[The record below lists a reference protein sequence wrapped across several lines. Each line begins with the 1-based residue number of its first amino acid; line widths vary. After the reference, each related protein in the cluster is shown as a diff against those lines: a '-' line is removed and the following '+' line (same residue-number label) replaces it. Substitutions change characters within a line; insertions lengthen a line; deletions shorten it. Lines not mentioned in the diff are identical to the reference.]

1 MTGRSGSTRRDFL
14 TGKAAVDAVAGRL
27 AVPEDTLQSRAS
39 VGAGREGSHDL
50 LLQVGRQAMACRF
63 EIYFNAGQYEADT
76 QWATDALDL
85 VDQLEDQLSVY
96 RDQSELSR
104 INRQAA
110 TAAVPVESGLFGLLL
125 LAEQIYRET
134 DGAFDLTSGPLSQA
148 WGFARRKGRIPSDDA
163 LQRARARVGGCR
175 VRLDR
180 QHHTIRFLEPGVEIH
195 VNSIG
200 KGYALDR
207 CRAWLVAAGAT
218 DFLIHGG
225 QSSVLASGSRA
236 GRSAGG
242 WSIGVRDPLRPGR
255 RLAEVFLRDRALG
268 TSGAGVQ
275 FFRHQGRRYGHL
287 IDPRTGQPAAGVY
300 ASTVLAP
307 TAAQADALAT
317 AFYVMGPAMAHAYCE
332 KHPEIAMVMVRPGK
346 KRGGLEIDHHGLGA
360 EDWQLV
366 DRTD

>member
-14 TGKAAVDAVAGRL
+14 TGKAAADAVANRL
-27 AVPEDTLQSRAS
+27 DGPADEPLTPAS
-39 VGAGREGSHDL
+39 VGTGRGGSHDL

-110 TAAVPVESGLFGLLL
+110 TVAVPVEAGLFGLLL
-125 LAEQIYRET
+125 LGQQIERET
-134 DGAFDLTSGPLSQA
+134 KGAFDLTSGPLSQA
-148 WGFARRKGRIPSDDA
+148 WGFARRKGRIPDNDA
-163 LQRARARVGGCR
+163 LQRARARVGGSS

-180 QHHTIRFLEPGVEIH
+180 QHHTIRFLKPGVEIH

-207 CRAWLVAAGAT
+207 CRERLAAAGAT

-236 GRSAGG
+236 GRSSGG
-242 WSIGVRDPLRPGR
+242 CSIGVRDPLRPHR
-255 RLAEVFLRDRALG
+255 RLAEVFLHDRALG
-268 TSGAGVQ
+268 TSGSGVQ
-275 FFRHQGRRYGHL
+275 FFWHQGRRYGHL
-287 IDPRTGQPAAGVY
+287 IDPRTGQPATGVY

-317 AFYVMGPAMAHAYCE
+317 AFYVMGPDQAHAYCE
-332 KHPEIAMVMVRPGK
+332 KHPQIAMVMVCPGK
-346 KRGGLEIDHHGLGA
+346 KRGGLAIEHHGLDA
-360 EDWQLV
+360 EDWQPV
-366 DRTD
+366 ERAN